1 MSARFTSVL
10 SACLQLAVACLAIA
24 ASPAALAQYPNKP
37 VRLIVP
43 FPPGGSADVIARS
56 IAQSMGTGL
65 GQTVIVEN
73 KAGAD
78 GMIAADAVKTAPP
91 DGYTLFFATN
101 TAMNA
106 APVMHKNITYDPLVD
121 FTPIG
126 RIGNFG
132 FFVFVNDGVPVKTLA
147 QLFEHARGNP
157 GKMAYGTGNS
167 TSLVATAL
175 LAQSAKV
182 NFIHVPYKG
191 DAPMTLDLLAG
202 RVQFAIATGTLLPHV
217 KDGKLRMLATL
228 LPNRSSLFPDVPT
241 LPEAGA
247 SAMPMTPWA
256 GLFGPAKMP
265 QPVVERLSREL
276 ARALG
281 TQEVRDTLEKLAFQ
295 PQGGS
300 AEELGEMLKVQLATW
315 RKAGKEAGLSAD

>member
-1 MSARFTSVL
+1 MRMRFARVL
-10 SACLQLAVACLAIA
+10 SACLQLAVAF
-24 ASPAALAQYPNKP
+24 AALASAPATHAQYPNRP
-37 VRLIVP
+37 VRLVVP

-56 IAQSMGTGL
+56 IAQAMGSGL
-65 GQTVIVEN
+65 GQPVIVEN

-106 APVMHKNITYDPLVD
+106 APVMHKNITYDPLAD
-121 FTPIG
+121 FTPVG

-132 FFVFVNDGVPVKTLA
+132 FFVFVNEGVPVTTLA
-147 QLFEHARGNP
+147 QLFEHARANP
-157 GKMAYGTGNS
+157 GKVAYGSGNS
-167 TSLVATAL
+167 TSVVATAL

-191 DAPMTLDLLAG
+191 DAPMT
-202 RVQFAIATGTLLPHV
+202 LPHV

-256 GLFGPAKMP
+256 GLFGPARLP

-276 ARALG
+276 AKSLA
-281 TQEVRDTLEKLAFQ
+281 TQEVRDTLEKVAFQ
-295 PQGGS
+295 PQVSGP
-300 AEELGEMLKVQLATW
+300 EELAEMLKVQLATW
-315 RKAGKEAGLSAD
+315 RKAGKEAGLSAN